1 MCALDWPKA
10 PHAAALLTGDKGRTP
25 EALARL
31 TRPGCLPA
39 GVDQERAALR
49 ARVDALTAELSAARE
64 GSADL
69 RLRLD
74 HFTGPTGP
82 QARVK
87 QLESALQLV
96 SVLDGCTG
104 CSPACSPSLRVWAD
118 LSRICA
124 AQQVPSVPEHVPDS
138 HWQQRVVPLAPTPC
152 LAGDAAC

>member
-1 MCALDWPKA
+1 M
-10 PHAAALLTGDKGRTP
+10 
-25 EALARL
+25 
-31 TRPGCLPA
+31 TRPRCLPA
-39 GVDQERAALR
+39 GVGQERAALR

-64 GSADL
+64 GTADL

-96 SVLDGCTG
+96 RVLCGCTG
-104 CSPACSPSLRVWAD
+104 CSPACSFSGCTGRSLACSASLRACAD

-124 AQQVPSVPEHVPDS
+124 AEQVPSVPEHVPDS
-138 HWQQRVVPLAPTPC
+138 YWQQQLLAPTPC